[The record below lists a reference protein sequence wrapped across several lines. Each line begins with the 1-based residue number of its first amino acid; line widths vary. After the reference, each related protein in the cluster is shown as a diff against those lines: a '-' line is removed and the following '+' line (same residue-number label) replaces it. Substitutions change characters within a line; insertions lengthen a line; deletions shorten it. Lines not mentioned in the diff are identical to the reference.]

1 MPPDQDSPRDVLMEV
16 TLLGS
21 VARVAAVDS
30 ATGTEVT
37 FQAPATTAR
46 ADLQRLA
53 VAKLAYALRRRS

>member
-1 MPPDQDSPRDVLMEV
+1 MEV